1 MPQPTYTAL
10 ATVTLGG
17 TASSVTF
24 SSIPATYRDLVLV
37 MNGSPSSNDYPTLS
51 SRLNGDTGANY
62 SRVRMYGTGSSTASS
77 AADGFTGLQLSSYTG
92 IGSSTTS
99 HSVVIANL
107 MDYSATDK
115 HKTAI
120 VRSGNNTEGVEAT
133 ASRWANTAAVTS
145 WQIFVNVGGFASGF
159 TFSLYGIAS

>member
-1 MPQPTYTAL
+1 
-10 ATVTLGG
+10 
-17 TASSVTF
+17 
-24 SSIPATYRDLVLV
+24 
-37 MNGSPSSNDYPTLS
+37 
-51 SRLNGDTGANY
+51 
-62 SRVRMYGTGSSTASS
+62 MYGTGSSTASS